1 MYAEWLK
8 SALQIAL
15 WLCPTSS
22 EQLRRLFLC
31 GMTRWDS
38 QARHKKLMI
47 DRIRSLERMHTKE
60 QIQRRKLESVV
71 EQQQRTIKK
80 LRAQIRKKATKAM
93 KIIMKKPGMKWSRRR
108 RRSMHLSEG
117 YTALLRQLWFVSLAS
132 PDVKKQMHAPK
143 VTRFLHTCLLAR
155 A

>member
-31 GMTRWDS
+31 GMTLWYS
-38 QARHKKLMI
+38 QARHTKLMI

-117 YTALLRQLWFVSLAS
+117 YTALLRQLWFGSFAS
-132 PDVKKQMHAPK
+132 PDMKKQMHAPK
-143 VTRFLHTCLLAR
+143 VNRFLHTCLLAR

>member
-22 EQLRRLFLC
+22 EPLRRLFLC
-31 GMTRWDS
+31 GMTLRYS
-38 QARHKKLMI
+38 QAQHKKLMI

-117 YTALLRQLWFVSLAS
+117 YTALLRQLWFGSFAS

-143 VTRFLHTCLLAR
+143 VTRYMHTCLLVR
-155 A
+155 T